1 MWSGEGDLE
10 KTLKGFWEE
19 ISGLNLATIS
29 MLSVYKAHGRIGR
42 DIKMMK
48 TELTLKN
55 LKIQKEQV
63 IERG

>member
-1 MWSGEGDLE
+1 M
-10 KTLKGFWEE
+10 
-19 ISGLNLATIS
+19 NLATIS

-42 DIKMMK
+42 NIKMMK
-48 TELTLKN
+48 TELTLKH